1 MEREGPPAEGEGP
14 RAEGEGPPAEPPRW
28 VRRVAPADVDWGA
41 LVAVPLLAVLS
52 ALIVGAV
59 LIVISEGPGAVL
71 PAYKALFQGAFVG
84 WGSVSETLLASSPL
98 MLAGLS
104 VALGF
109 RAGLF
114 NIGAEGQMTV
124 GGLTAVIVGVSLGAL
139 PAVAHVP
146 LALAAGILG
155 GALWGLIPGALRAKT
170 GAHEVITTIMLNFIA
185 YRALDYILKQPLI
198 QAEGRFDPISQEVPP
213 SARLPRILTWL
224 PVEGAERL
232 RLNLGF
238 LIALAVAWLVYWLLF
253 KSTVGFEFRAVG
265 ANPSAAKYGG
275 MGVVGAVVL
284 VMATAGGL
292 AGAAGANETLG
303 VLGKA
308 FPGFTALVGFDAIA
322 LALLGRSH
330 PGGVVAASL
339 LFGALRVGGRTMN
352 TQTEVGIDLI
362 VVIQAL
368 IIVFIAA
375 PELVR
380 AIYRVKGGKGAERLT
395 RGWST

>member
-1 MEREGPPAEGEGP
+1 MSEDVNVTERQE
-14 RAEGEGPPAEPPRW
+14 EPEAKEPRW
-28 VRRVAPADVDWGA
+28 IERVAPKDVDWGT
-41 LVAVPLLAVLS
+41 LVVIPLLAVLS

-59 LIVISEGPGAVL
+59 LIVISEGFDAIL

-84 WGSVSETLLASSPL
+84 WNSISETLLVSTPL
-98 MLAGLS
+98 ILAGLS
-104 VALGF
+104 VAIGF

-114 NIGAEGQMTV
+114 NIGAEGQMTI
-124 GGLTAVIVGVSLGAL
+124 GGLTAVIVGISFEGL
-139 PAVAHVP
+139 PAIVHLP
-146 LALAAGILG
+146 LALLAGILG
-155 GALWGLIPGALRAKT
+155 GALWGFIPGVLRAKT

-185 YRALDYILKQPLI
+185 FRTLDYILKQPFV
-198 QAEGRFDPISQEVPP
+198 QAEGRFDPISQEVLP
-213 SARLPRILTWL
+213 SARLPEILTWL
-224 PVEGAERL
+224 PIEGAEKF

-238 LIALAVAWLVYWLLF
+238 IIALAVAWVVYWILF
-253 KSTVGFEFRAVG
+253 KSTIGFEFRAVG

-275 MGVVGAVVL
+275 MGVVSAIIL
-284 VMATAGGL
+284 VMAIAGGL
-292 AGAAGANETLG
+292 GGLAGANETLG
-303 VLGKA
+303 VLGRA
-308 FPGFTALVGFDAIA
+308 FPGFTSQIGFDAIA

-330 PGGVVAASL
+330 PGGVVMASL

-380 AIYRVKGGKGAERLT
+380 AIYRVKGGKEAGQLT